1 MSPESAIVILGSQSP
16 DDFDGEDDDFLA
28 QMGLVA
34 TFATNAK
41 PAAVR
46 RIMGGGLDLLGPPDG
61 ECWVRRLGDQNP
73 TQVKAFA
80 P

>member
-1 MSPESAIVILGSQSP
+1 
-16 DDFDGEDDDFLA
+16 
-28 QMGLVA
+28 
-34 TFATNAK
+34 
-41 PAAVR
+41 
-46 RIMGGGLDLLGPPDG
+46 MGGGLDLLGPPDG